1 MDFERLGS
9 VDGGLH
15 VSRPIGVP
23 DSRCLGTPVWPIGG
37 TIRFEHQNQH
47 RAMLHVAI
55 REGYDLIDIRWDTA
69 TANNVA
75 IFEKDLRQD
84 VPRHGPHG
92 PDMRLV
98 GPVGNVRV
106 FASRGRVSYDSQ
118 VGFRT
123 PRSWRRL
130 VEKPSLSLTDLCQHS
145 VTFGMDIYPPIE
157 IPQERTRLNMF
168 YEEASQRWNGL
179 FDRLVTSD
187 TEFRISKKFQ
197 KSPEVAAP
205 SYSIDTFVLTN
216 RGPVFVFPLL
226 LDEPVGDT
234 GLEETC
240 LDRFKEI
247 HELFFQAIPNRRIMR
262 VGLIRDLIF
271 NTGSAPCQELIAEQ
285 TSFAEAKLMGGKAV
299 FKYRDQ
305 KHNHNILV
313 EPMSRVRT
321 TQLAAG
327 PTVNEPAGYG
337 VHVQLDVNNS
347 VMQRAL
353 EESDIQEVIDRA
365 TSLWPDKL
373 LEYIE
378 GLSKGRRT

>member
-1 MDFERLGS
+1 M
-9 VDGGLH
+9 
-15 VSRPIGVP
+15 
-23 DSRCLGTPVWPIGG
+23 
-37 TIRFEHQNQH
+37 Q
-47 RAMLHVAI
+47 
-55 REGYDLIDIRWDTA
+55 
-69 TANNVA
+69 
-75 IFEKDLRQD
+75 
-84 VPRHGPHG
+84 
-92 PDMRLV
+92 
-98 GPVGNVRV
+98 
-106 FASRGRVSYDSQ
+106 
-118 VGFRT
+118 
-123 PRSWRRL
+123 
-130 VEKPSLSLTDLCQHS
+130 KPLLSLADLCQHS

-168 YEEASQRWNGL
+168 YEEARRRWNSL

-197 KSPEVAAP
+197 KSPEVAGP

-234 GLEETC
+234 GLEVTY

-247 HELFFQAIPNRRIMR
+247 RELFFQAIPNRKFMR

-271 NTGSAPCQELIAEQ
+271 NTGSVPCQELIAEQ
-285 TSFAEAKLMGGKAV
+285 TSFAKAELVGGKAV
-299 FKYRDQ
+299 FKYCDT

-321 TQLAAG
+321 MQLAAG
-327 PTVNEPAGYG
+327 PTVNEPAGFG
-337 VHVQLDVNNS
+337 VRVQLDVNNTD
-347 VMQRAL
+347 MGRTL
-353 EESDIQEVIDRA
+353 EESDIQEVIERA